1 MSPSRRISF
10 RINSSKHADFNAISR
25 SGVCTKPER
34 MGAEP
39 TTITSQGHAA
49 YVRLFGDASWA
60 LTPCTAEQP
69 RAARS
74 WRTPLTASLPGS
86 NTPAI
91 TLLALFTAVQILDA
105 MLTWAGIVRFG
116 TAIEANPLLS
126 AAFDH
131 FGAGAT
137 LGAAKLFAI
146 ACALVLH
153 LRSHYLV
160 LSVLTVL
167 YVFGAIVPW
176 SWMLGI

>member
-1 MSPSRRISF
+1 
-10 RINSSKHADFNAISR
+10 
-25 SGVCTKPER
+25 

-39 TTITSQGHAA
+39 ATFTSQGHAA

-60 LTPCTAEQP
+60 LAPCAAQP
-69 RAARS
+69 RRDHS
-74 WRTPLTASLPGS
+74 WRSRLTVQLPGS

-91 TLLALFTAVQILDA
+91 TLLALFTAVQVLDA
-105 MLTWAGIVRFG
+105 ALTWTGILRFG
-116 TAIEANPLLS
+116 TAIEANPLLAMS
-126 AAFDH
+126 FAH

-146 ACALVLH
+146 ACALILH

-160 LSVLTVL
+160 LSVLTVF

>member
-1 MSPSRRISF
+1 
-10 RINSSKHADFNAISR
+10 
-25 SGVCTKPER
+25 

-39 TTITSQGHAA
+39 ATITSHGHAA
-49 YVRLFGDASWA
+49 YVRLFRDASWA
-60 LTPCTAEQP
+60 LAPCAVEPQ
-69 RAARS
+69 RARTWRS
-74 WRTPLTASLPGS
+74 PLTAPLPGS

-91 TLLALFTAVQILDA
+91 TLLALFTAVQVLDA
-105 MLTWAGIVRFG
+105 MLTWTGVLRFG
-116 TAIEANPLLS
+116 TAIEANPLL
-126 AAFDH
+126 AASFAH

-153 LRSHYLV
+153 LRSHYLI

-176 SWMLGI
+176 SWMLSI

>member
-1 MSPSRRISF
+1 L
-10 RINSSKHADFNAISR
+10 KQAEFNAVSR
-25 SGVCTKPER
+25 SAVCTLPGR

-39 TTITSQGHAA
+39 ATFTSRGHAA
-49 YVRLFGDASWA
+49 YVRLFSDASWA
-60 LTPCTAEQP
+60 LAPC
-69 RAARS
+69 AAQQHRS
-74 WRTPLTASLPGS
+74 GRWHAPLTVQLPGS

-91 TLLALFTAVQILDA
+91 TLLALFTAVQVLDA
-105 MLTWAGIVRFG
+105 MLTWTGILRFG
-116 TAIEANPLLS
+116 TGIEANPLLAMS
-126 AAFDH
+126 FAH
-131 FGAGAT
+131 FGTGAT

-176 SWMLGI
+176 SWMLSV